1 MKRLSTRSNPTN
13 LKELDKKL
21 ISISTFAET
30 GLLHF
35 KIDKLELSENF
46 LESGLE
52 IIIIAAAGNT
62 RRRIKIGTISNY
74 SLEEIYDISDLDSSS
89 TLKFRLLIHKVND
102 PKLVAVI
109 ENISPNNDE
118 QSDSI
123 LPMKPADLGQR
134 LWKLETAENDGPV
147 LLFNSNVFPSAAG
160 TENFLPF
167 ASLVL
172 PDALRQ
178 VMFFIA
184 NDPDK
189 LEDEDDAWYPWGKW
203 LDENGADRPPAD
215 TEDDLEKNR
224 WCEEVVEIFCNLHK
238 FSDKLNIFIKSTSEY
253 D

>member
-21 ISISTFAET
+21 ISISTFAEK

-35 KIDKLELSENF
+35 KIDKLELKEIS
-46 LESGLE
+46 LESNLE
-52 IIIIAAAGNT
+52 IFIIAAAGNT
-62 RRRIKIGTISNY
+62 RRRIKIGTVSNY
-74 SLEEIYDISDLDSSS
+74 SLEDVYDISELDSSS
-89 TLKFRLLIHKVND
+89 TLRFRILIRKVND

-109 ENISPNNDE
+109 EKITPNYDE

-123 LPMKPADLGQR
+123 LPMKPADLGQL
-134 LWKLETAENDGPV
+134 LWKLETAENEGPV

-178 VMFFIA
+178 VMAFIA
-184 NDPDK
+184 NDPVK
-189 LEDEDDAWYPWGKW
+189 LDDEDDAWFPWGKW
-203 LDENGADRPPAD
+203 LDESGADRPPAD

-238 FSDKLNIFIKSTSEY
+238 FSDKLNGFIKSTSEN

>member
-13 LKELDKKL
+13 LKELDKKI
-21 ISISTFAET
+21 ISISTFAEK

-35 KIDKLELSENF
+35 KIDKLELGESS
-46 LESGLE
+46 LESDLE

-62 RRRIKIGTISNY
+62 SRRIKIGTISNY
-74 SLEEIYDISDLDSSS
+74 SLEDAYDLSELDSSS
-89 TLKFRLLIHKVND
+89 TLRFRLLIHKANN
-102 PKLVAVI
+102 PKLIAVI
-109 ENISPNNDE
+109 EKITPNNDE

-134 LWKLETAENDGPV
+134 LWKLETAENEGPV

-178 VMFFIA
+178 VMLFIA

-203 LDENGADRPPAD
+203 LDESGADRPPAD

-238 FSDKLNIFIKSTSEY
+238 FSDNLNAFIKSTAEN